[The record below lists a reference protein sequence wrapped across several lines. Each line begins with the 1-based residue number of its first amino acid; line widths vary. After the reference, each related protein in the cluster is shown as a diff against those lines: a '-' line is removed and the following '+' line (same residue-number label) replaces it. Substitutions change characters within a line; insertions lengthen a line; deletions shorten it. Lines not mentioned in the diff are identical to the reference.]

1 VRGLVKEH
9 IDSFNYFITK
19 GIKNIV
25 RANNRIEARSDPG
38 IYLEY
43 KNIYIGEPSVQ
54 VDFRV
59 ETITPHFC
67 RLTDRTYSAPV
78 IVDVEYT
85 VGKTHAKHRKPS
97 FTIGYMPIMLRSYA
111 CVLNGKDEAE
121 LARYGECPLDPGGYF
136 IVKGTEKV
144 ILIQEQLSK
153 NRIIIDTD
161 NKGRV
166 TASVTSSTHEVKS
179 KTVIC
184 MDKEKIYLHL
194 NQFTKPIPI
203 IVVMKAMGIET
214 DQEVVQMVGRDPRYG
229 DLLYLSI
236 QECATERIY
245 TQQQALQYMDDKVT
259 YAGAGNIKDGRSKL
273 ILRDVFV
280 AHVPV
285 NNGNFQPK
293 CIYTAVM
300 LRRML
305 DAILN
310 SDTFDDKDY
319 VGNKRLELS
328 GQLVSLLFEVFIF
341 LYHFIRCC
349 ALCDCVSY
357 CASL

>member
-1 VRGLVKEH
+1 
-9 IDSFNYFITK
+9 
-19 GIKNIV
+19 
-25 RANNRIEARSDPG
+25 
-38 IYLEY
+38 
-43 KNIYIGEPSVQ
+43 
-54 VDFRV
+54 
-59 ETITPHFC
+59 
-67 RLTDRTYSAPV
+67 
-78 IVDVEYT
+78 
-85 VGKTHAKHRKPS
+85 
-97 FTIGYMPIMLRSYA
+97 MPIMLRSYA

-328 GQLVSLLFEVFIF
+328 GQLVSLLFEDLFKTMNTYAVDRMNKNSDMARSSPLDFSQLIMQQDVITSGLERAISTGNWDIKRF
-341 LYHFIRCC
+341 KMHRKG
-349 ALCDCVSY
+349 VSQVSTRSTY
-357 CASL
+357 ESQFSVH